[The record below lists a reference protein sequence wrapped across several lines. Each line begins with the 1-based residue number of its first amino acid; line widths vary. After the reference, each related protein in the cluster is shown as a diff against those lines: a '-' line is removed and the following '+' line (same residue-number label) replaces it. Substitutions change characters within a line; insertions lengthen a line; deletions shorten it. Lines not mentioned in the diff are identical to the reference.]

1 MRPFGNSRIQPGRN
15 WKWKVKIIPLGKS
28 RMQPCRKWK
37 VKIRPFGKSRMQR
50 CRKRKQWRKVQERQ
64 QWWDWLCRTPW
75 LNGVGCFLSIFIGVF
90 CYQFLLVLS
99 SLVGCYHFLL
109 VFIFVD
115 CVVSTLSLSWVGS
128 KPAMMLQTQRLV
140 LFHKLNSKAAF
151 EIWGG
156 SSSRRGS
163 RRRSTNSARPPTH
176 LYLRRPGAR

>member
-1 MRPFGNSRIQPGRN
+1 M
-15 WKWKVKIIPLGKS
+15 
-28 RMQPCRKWK
+28 
-37 VKIRPFGKSRMQR
+37 RPFGKSRMQR

-75 LNGVGCFLSIFIGVF
+75 LNGVGCLLSIFIGVF

-99 SLVGCYHFLL
+99 SLVVCYHFLL

-128 KPAMMLQTQRLV
+128 KPAMMLQTERLV

-156 SSSRRGS
+156 SRRGEVVEGDLLPRPGHLLTYTWEDRGRGS
-163 RRRSTNSARPPTH
+163 RRRLPEKPPSAEFRLPSLHSFLKSSLLTKTLGH
-176 LYLRRPGAR
+176 E